1 MIFQVFGQN
10 DKRVKEV
17 DIVQIKIKGNNGLYI
32 FIEAVSCPKICSS
45 ITNQRYNFAKN
56 NYDHLRNIKLLKHT
70 EGDST
75 SIDLLIGNDF
85 YYSFIN
91 GNIVKGQKDEPIT
104 IESYLGGFVLSVV
117 FIDKNINKESSIN
130 LNCTH
135 ILRMT
140 VEDSFINDYKEEK
153 CAYQDELKGQLN
165 KFWETESVGLNDY
178 IEDNKLMKRFNDELN
193 FNGSRY
199 SISKRFE
206 VYKKKFMKN

>member
-32 FIEAVSCPKICSS
+32 FIEAVSCTKICSP

-56 NYDHLRNIKLLKHT
+56 NYDHLRNIKLLKHS

-91 GNIVKGQKDEPIT
+91 GNIVKGQKDEPIA
-104 IESYLGGFVLSVV
+104 IETYLGGFILSGV

-130 LNCTH
+130 FNSTH
-135 ILRMT
+135 VLRLT
-140 VEDSFINDYKEEK
+140 VEDNFINDYKEEK
-153 CAYQDELKGQLN
+153 RAYQDELKCQLN
-165 KFWETESVGLNDY
+165 KFWQTEGVDLNDY
-178 IEDNKLMKRFNDELN
+178 IEDDKFMKRFIEN
-193 FNGSRY
+193 
-199 SISKRFE
+199 
-206 VYKKKFMKN
+206 